1 MANKGGRPTKFKD
14 EFVEQVEKLAKI
26 GATEEQIAEFFEV
39 TYQTVYNWKQ
49 SNEAFREAMLAGKE
63 IADAAVERSLFQ
75 RATGYSHAEEKIFCS
90 NGEVVRAESTKHY
103 PPDATSCIFWLKNRK
118 PDDWRDKREVTG
130 SDGGPLTVQI
140 VQFSQ
145 SDCE

>member
-39 TYQTVYNWKQ
+39 TYQTIYNWKQ